1 MHNRFRTMISLTS
14 IMAALSVVAVVA
26 VSQLRRPAAAEA
38 SPPLGIEAK
47 SSEGAPAG
55 FGLNTFRDIA
65 RSASPAVVNIN
76 TEKIVQ
82 RQAIPD
88 AFRDLFGD
96 GWFGPHNGRSEK
108 QKVTSL
114 GSGFVI
120 DAAGYILTNRHV
132 IEGAD
137 EIKVTLPNRKTYDA
151 KLVGKDRR
159 TDVALIKIEPRGE
172 LTVLPLGDSDKAEAG
187 EWVMAIGS
195 PFNMRGTVTVGVIS
209 FIGRPLWLEESRT
222 TQVEMIQTD
231 AAINPGNSGGPL
243 LNTRG
248 EAIGINT
255 LIVTQGVGQSAGVGF
270 AVPINVA
277 RGILPQLKEKGSVTR
292 GWIGVVVQNM
302 TEELAPTFGLE
313 EATGAVVTRVVPAGP
328 AGKAGLLPEDVIV
341 AADGTKIE
349 DSNDLVDYI
358 SSRAPDTVVKLRVL
372 RGKEQK
378 ALAVT
383 LGTFPEEG
391 AEAEG
396 DEAQASHLGMA
407 YTDLTAGIAS
417 RLDLPPDTKGVV
429 VTAVEPGEAADD
441 AGLRRGDVVV
451 SVNSQAVESVSE
463 FEKTIDAARS
473 AGAARLR
480 VRRGNSAMLVVIK
493 LE

>member
-14 IMAALSVVAVVA
+14 ITAALSVVAVVG

-47 SSEGAPAG
+47 SSQGAPAV

-65 RSASPAVVNIN
+65 RSASPGVVNIN

-82 RQAIPD
+82 RPAIPD
-88 AFRDLFGD
+88 AFRELFGD
-96 GWFGPHNGRSEK
+96 GWFGPHHGSGEK

-120 DAAGYILTNRHV
+120 DAEGYILTNRHV
-132 IEGAD
+132 IDGAD
-137 EIKVTLPNRKTYDA
+137 EIKVSFPNRKTYDA
-151 KLVGKDRR
+151 KLVGKDAR
-159 TDVALIKIEPRGE
+159 TDVALIKIEPRGK
-172 LTVLPLGDSDKAEAG
+172 LPVLPLGDSDKAEAG

-195 PFNMRGTVTVGVIS
+195 PFGNEGTVTVGVIS
-209 FIGRPLWLEESRT
+209 FGGRPLSLDQSRT
-222 TQVEMIQTD
+222 TSVEMIQTD

-248 EAIGINT
+248 EVIGINT
-255 LIVTQGVGQSAGVGF
+255 LIMTQGVGQSAGVGF

-277 RGILPQLKEKGSVTR
+277 RRILPQLKEKGSVTR
-292 GWIGVVVQNM
+292 GWLGISMPPM
-302 TEELAPTFGLE
+302 TDDLAATFGLE
-313 EATGAVVTRVVPAGP
+313 EPTGAAVGEVVAGGP
-328 AGKAGLLPEDVIV
+328 ADKAGVLPEDVIL
-341 AADGTKIE
+341 AADSTKIK
-349 DSNDLVDYI
+349 DRADLTDYI
-358 SSRAPDTVVKLRVL
+358 TSRAPGTVVELKILRGGKERVL
-372 RGKEQK
+372 S
-378 ALAVT
+378 VT

-396 DEAQASHLGMA
+396 AEAQASHLGMA

-417 RLDLPPDTKGVV
+417 RLDLPPDTKGIV

-463 FEKTIDAARS
+463 FEKAIDAARS